1 MNPNLIS
8 YCSSRLFTN
17 SSLGCV
23 TNRLTDALLT
33 TNPLCNNRLVIDWR
47 RCAWKY
53 EQLRKTSLYVPLC
66 SFMAG
71 TRAFAIFL
79 ISAHKSFMIEFW
91 NETKFHF
98 LLVRDFIDTLDQA
111 LFFSLSPLSLFLS
124 LYYVIRKT
132 NVCLVMD
139 SRTMLG

>member
-1 MNPNLIS
+1 MGALRGARTRTSYLIVQVGYLRNPPLAV
-8 YCSSRLFTN
+8 
-17 SSLGCV
+17 SL
-23 TNRLTDALLT
+23 TRLTGALLT

-79 ISAHKSFMIEFW
+79 ISVHKSFMIEVL
-91 NETKFHF
+91 E
-98 LLVRDFIDTLDQA
+98 
-111 LFFSLSPLSLFLS
+111 
-124 LYYVIRKT
+124 
-132 NVCLVMD
+132 
-139 SRTMLG
+139 